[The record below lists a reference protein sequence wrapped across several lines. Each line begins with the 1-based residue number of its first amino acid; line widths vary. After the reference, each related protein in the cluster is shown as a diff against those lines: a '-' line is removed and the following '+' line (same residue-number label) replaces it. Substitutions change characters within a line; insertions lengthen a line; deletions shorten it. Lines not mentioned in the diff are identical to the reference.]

1 MVAFVKKPTEAWH
14 SRNLLENGM
23 GYVVVA
29 RFKGNGDAEVG
40 VFLLDMHCLGVKS
53 AFFTQLYAE
62 EYEQDF
68 LQRIY
73 EHDGRTA
80 LAPPCARKLVEDAV
94 AYARQLGFEPHPD
107 YRKGA
112 RVFGGIDPST
122 CTQQFTFGSKGKPL
136 YIQGPDDSPAMVE
149 RVMGAL
155 TRRCGEGGFHYV
167 LAMDGPRPEGE
178 DWPENADA
186 ADVTAS
192 PEPDESPSDR
202 SGRAN
207 PSSPTDGR

>member
-1 MVAFVKKPTEAWH
+1 MVASVKKPTEAWH
-14 SRNLLENGM
+14 SRNLFENGM

-40 VFLLDMHCLGVKS
+40 VFLLDMYCLGVKS

-73 EHDGRTA
+73 EHDGRNA
-80 LAPPCARKLVEDAV
+80 LAPSCARKLVEDAV
-94 AYARQLGFEPHPD
+94 AYARRLGFEPHPD

-136 YIQGPDDSPAMVE
+136 YVQGPDDSSAMVE
-149 RVMGAL
+149 RVMGTLA
-155 TRRCGEGGFHYV
+155 RRCGEGGFHYV
-167 LAMDGPRPEGE
+167 LEMDGPGPGGE
-178 DWPENADA
+178 DWPGEPDA
-186 ADVTAS
+186 TDVTIS
-192 PEPDESPSDR
+192 PEPDESQPDR
-202 SGRAN
+202 SDPAD
-207 PSSPTDGR
+207 PSSPTGRR